1 VTHTRIA
8 HRGFAA
14 VAEENSLAAIRGALA
29 LGCDMVEVDV
39 RRRADGALVLHHDS
53 GDAPHAALFSDAL
66 ELIAAAGGSV
76 MADLKEGR
84 TSDDVAALLARH
96 APGITT
102 VVSGNPD
109 EARAVKSKLPSV
121 LAGRTWPDRNGQ
133 HIPVAES
140 LVGWWHRRALL
151 EKSDELLDGFDLLV
165 AFHRVLSRPAVD
177 HCHETGRQVYA
188 WTVDGSA
195 RVEWLRSIGVDG
207 VISDEP
213 ASLGFDVLGN
223 PHPAPGVQGA

>member
-53 GDAPHAALFSDAL
+53 GNAPGAPLFSDAL
-66 ELIAAAGGSV
+66 DMIAAAGSSV

-84 TSDDVAALLARH
+84 TSADVAALLAQH

-109 EARAVKSKLPSV
+109 EARAVKAKLPSV

-133 HIPVAES
+133 NIPVAEA
-140 LVGWWHRRALL
+140 VFGQWHRRTLVRHV
-151 EKSDELLDGFDLLV
+151 DELLEGFDLLV
-165 AFHRVLSRPAVD
+165 AFHRVLSPEAVNR
-177 HCHETGRQVYA
+177 CHASGRHVYA
-188 WTVDGSA
+188 WTVDDVA

-213 ASLGFDVLGN
+213 ASLGFEFLGN
-223 PHPAPGVQGA
+223 AEPSHGVSGT